1 MFSICKIWKRTILVS
16 IFLLV
21 LAWITISSTL
31 RSRLEQRAR
40 FSGKLFSVHSEE
52 INQEEFDSLVD
63 NLYKRKKSNVDGSN
77 FWLLDTSS
85 RVNEISVPSYYYDKS
100 VSKPP
105 IQIFDPRLTLATYLS
120 HLAEVGVGE
129 VPFHWY
135 DWADM
140 SFIDKYI
147 LAKPDD
153 KPNCHI
159 AIPFS
164 DDPIKG
170 YCRDDSRLPTSGN
183 NNGLGFSVFKPSHS
197 SIDPQEGVL
206 LSRSYLYSTAPVPQS
221 IVFNAKNGLY
231 EMSIKGKQKLLE
243 SKLINQV
250 LQNEKKDS
258 ASGKFKL
265 DPTSAL
271 KKLVLQEPKKVLET
285 EISEASF
292 HFDHEGVIGDF
303 EKSLADGV
311 QFSSSKEKRYY
322 ESLKYS
328 QWLVESNKVNKYLRE
343 ANLHDGVNGEHYDWR
358 FFSGDKDGSYEESLV
373 LHRLIRNW
381 LSFSRKAGVKS
392 WLAHGSL
399 LSWYWNGM
407 SFPWESDIDIQI
419 PIQDLHKLARQYNQ
433 SVIVEDVSE
442 GFGRYF
448 LDVTSSIT
456 LREKGNGLNNIDARF
471 IDIDTGFFIDITGL
485 SISNMETPS
494 RYLQKVPEEFKVNK
508 FPEAFSEE
516 SGETKK
522 EFKNINE
529 HLRLYNCRNGHFIS
543 YDDLFPLLKAS
554 VEGEIGYI
562 PSSYSRILSS
572 EYSNGMLKK
581 NYAQHVFLPKLRM
594 WVKDED
600 LKLFIQSPKEW
611 QRYYHPETG
620 IYVNGNVLPLIQK
633 SRESEIEPE
642 SEPES
647 SFDPDEYSD
656 TLRFSVQ
663 EFRKVEELTYEDLLS
678 LVLKNDIFM
687 EYVATRQYTSTHKD
701 DIDRIF
707 KSKFNRGPGIS
718 TFMESIPSFRQ
729 DYFMYRFHSDHFNY
743 DEAISRMMKEVQ
755 ESNKL

>member
-1 MFSICKIWKRTILVS
+1 M
-16 IFLLV
+16 
-21 LAWITISSTL
+21 
-31 RSRLEQRAR
+31 EQRAN
-40 FSGKLFSVHSEE
+40 FSGKLFSVYLDE
-52 INQEEFDSLVD
+52 IKQEEFDTLVD
-63 NLYKRKKSNVDGSN
+63 NLYERKKGKTDGSSLWMIN
-77 FWLLDTSS
+77 TSS
-85 RVNEISVPSYYYDKS
+85 RVNEINVPSYYYDKL
-100 VSKPP
+100 VNKPP
-105 IQIFDPRLTLATYLS
+105 IQIFDPRLTLGTYLS
-120 HLAEVGVGE
+120 HLAEVGVNEVGE

-135 DWADM
+135 DWANM

-153 KPNCHI
+153 KPNCHM

-164 DDPIKG
+164 NDSIKG
-170 YCRDDSRLPTSGN
+170 YCRDDSIIPTSGN
-183 NNGLGFSVFKPSHS
+183 NNCLGFSVFKPSHS
-197 SIDPQEGVL
+197 SIYPQEGVL

-221 IVFNAKNGLY
+221 IVFNTKNGLY

-243 SKLINQV
+243 SKLIDQV
-250 LQNEKKDS
+250 LQSEKKDS
-258 ASGKFKL
+258 VSGKFKL
-265 DPTSAL
+265 DPTLAL
-271 KKLVLQEPKKVLET
+271 KKLVLQDPKKAIDSEL
-285 EISEASF
+285 SEASF
-292 HFDHEGVIGDF
+292 HFDHERVIEDF

-311 QFSSSKEKRYY
+311 QFSSLKDKRYY

-328 QWLVESNKVNKYLRE
+328 QWLVENNKVNKYLRE
-343 ANLHDGVNGEHYDWR
+343 ANLHEGVNGEHYDWR
-358 FFSGDKDGSYEESLV
+358 FYSGDRDGSYEELLV

-407 SFPWESDIDIQI
+407 SFPWESDIDIQV
-419 PIQDLHKLARQYNQ
+419 PIQDLHMLARQYNQ

-471 IDIDTGFFIDITGL
+471 IDLDTGFFIDITGL

-494 RYLQKVPEEFKVNK
+494 RYLLKAPEELIVNK
-508 FPEAFSEE
+508 FPEAFIEESEE
-516 SGETKK
+516 TTK
-522 EFKNINE
+522 EYKNLNQ

-543 YDDLFPLLKAS
+543 YDDLFPLIRAS
-554 VEGEIGYI
+554 VEGEVGYI
-562 PSSYSRILSS
+562 PSSYSKILTS
-572 EYSNGMLKK
+572 EYPRGMLRK

-600 LKLFIQSPKEW
+600 LKLFIQNPKEW

-620 IYVNGNVLPLIQK
+620 IYVNENVLPLQQNLM
-633 SRESEIEPE
+633 ESNVEPE

-647 SFDPDEYSD
+647 SFDPHEYTD
-656 TLRFSVQ
+656 TLMFSVHAFQ
-663 EFRKVEELTYEDLLS
+663 KVENLTYEDLLL

-687 EYVATRQYTSTHKD
+687 EYIATRKYTAIHEN
-701 DIDRIF
+701 DIERIF
-707 KSKFNRGPGIS
+707 KSKFNVDRGIP

-729 DYFMYRFHSDHFNY
+729 DYFMYRLHSEHFNY
-743 DEAISRMMKEVQ
+743 DEAISTMMKQVLK
-755 ESNKL
+755 SNKL